1 MAVPAGVLAVIGWRG
16 GARNSAL
23 VACALVVVFFG
34 CAEAA
39 QVFVRSRTA
48 DVVDFLVNVSG
59 AATGVLLAIQLVPHR
74 RGSYGRARRRRV
86 LGGALAVMAGL
97 YVVYNWSPF
106 DFTWSSAIVEGRAS
120 RLWAVPFASYYQNA
134 EFKALSDA
142 TVKLCLSAPF
152 GILIQLLIGR
162 PAQSAASMAA
172 VVASAIFFAVVET
185 GQLLLPSRFPDNTDV
200 LLATGGVLAAMHL
213 TRRFQAS
220 AVQGILPV
228 RRAVP
233 VVLAADSRLVWR
245 TPSGGEIRKR
255 RRSKPAGSR
264 RAE

>member
-1 MAVPAGVLAVIGWRG
+1 VLAR
-16 GARNSAL
+16 
-23 VACALVVVFFG
+23 
-34 CAEAA
+34 
-39 QVFVRSRTA
+39 
-48 DVVDFLVNVSG
+48 
-59 AATGVLLAIQLVPHR
+59 
-74 RGSYGRARRRRV
+74 
-86 LGGALAVMAGL
+86 ALAVMTGL

-106 DFTWSSAIVEGRAS
+106 DFTWSSAMVDARAS
-120 RLWAVPFASYYQNA
+120 RLWAVPFAGYYQNA

-152 GILIQLLIGR
+152 GILIQMLIGR
-162 PAQSAASMAA
+162 PARSAASIA
-172 VVASAIFFAVVET
+172 VVAVAAIFFAVVEA

-213 TRRFQAS
+213 TRRFQA
-220 AVQGILPV
+220 APFPEILPV

-255 RRSKPAGSR
+255 RRRRPESR
-264 RAE
+264 REE